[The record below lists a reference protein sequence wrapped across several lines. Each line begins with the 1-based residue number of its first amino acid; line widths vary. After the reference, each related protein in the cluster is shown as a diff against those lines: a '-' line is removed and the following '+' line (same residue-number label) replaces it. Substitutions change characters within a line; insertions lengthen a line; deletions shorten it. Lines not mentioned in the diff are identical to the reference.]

1 MGLADH
7 FVTGGAGF
15 MGGHL
20 LAALVG
26 RSDAGR
32 IHALARS
39 SNEASAHARVLATL
53 GDRGAAAGERLRV
66 FDGDVTRADCG
77 LGGADIEQAARGGL
91 PLVFWHL
98 AASLRWEAGRR
109 QSVFEANVDGTRN
122 AMALARRV
130 GADLFVHVSTAY
142 TCGSIEGD
150 IPEAIHSPP
159 AFNNVYEESKGAAER
174 YVVSQGEG
182 GPRGLILRPSI
193 IVGSSQTYA
202 PAGSY
207 TGLYGMLSELR
218 RFKKM
223 LGDSQ
228 EVVRLSAKPSAVLS
242 FIPIDHVIQD
252 ALAAVDGELREPTR
266 QIYHLTSDGGP
277 NIGEQ
282 IDHIFSRLGLGGQIE
297 LVDGAIDGKTPL
309 ERFFARRMEF
319 FSGYLR
325 STKRFARSIATP
337 RSVSLADMKRYI
349 DRELGADSHDHE

>member
-1 MGLADH
+1 MGRVDH

-26 RSDAGR
+26 RGDAGR
-32 IHALARS
+32 VHALARS
-39 SNEASAHARVLATL
+39 SSKASAHARVVATL
-53 GDRGAAAGERLRV
+53 GDRGVAAGERLRV

-77 LGGADIEQAARGGL
+77 LGGADIEQAARGEV

-109 QSVFEANVDGTRN
+109 QSVFEANVDGTKN

-130 GADLFVHVSTAY
+130 GADLFVYVSTAY

-150 IPEAIHSPP
+150 IPEDIHAPP

-174 YVVSQGEG
+174 YVMSQAEG

-193 IVGSSQTYA
+193 IVGPSRTYD

-228 EVVRLSAKPSAVLS
+228 DVVRLSAKPSAVLS
-242 FIPIDHVIQD
+242 FIPIDFVIED
-252 ALAAVDGELREPTR
+252 ALAAVDGELRAPTR

-277 NIGEQ
+277 SIGEQ
-282 IDHIFSRLGLGGQIE
+282 IEYIFDRLDLTRRIE
-297 LVDGAIDGKTPL
+297 LVDGVIDGRSPL

-325 STKRFARSIATP
+325 STKRFARSISTP

-349 DRELGADSHDHE
+349 DSELGAENHDHE